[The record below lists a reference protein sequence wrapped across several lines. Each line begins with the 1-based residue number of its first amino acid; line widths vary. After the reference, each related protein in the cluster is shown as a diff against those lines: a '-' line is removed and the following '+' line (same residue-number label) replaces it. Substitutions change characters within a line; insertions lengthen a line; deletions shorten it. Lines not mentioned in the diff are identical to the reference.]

1 MLAEEALNY
10 RNVVRVE
17 VTKPPW
23 SGWFIC
29 SQLLLF
35 IPSDW
40 FWLASQ
46 EMKMS
51 CWDEFATI
59 ATANVFL
66 QFYMVTFFYP

>member
-1 MLAEEALNY
+1 MLAKQACNY

-17 VTKPPW
+17 FTKPPW

-35 IPSDW
+35 IPSVE

-46 EMKMS
+46 EMKMNF
-51 CWDEFATI
+51 WDELATI
-59 ATANVFL
+59 ATANEL
-66 QFYMVTFFYP
+66 LEFYMVTFFYP